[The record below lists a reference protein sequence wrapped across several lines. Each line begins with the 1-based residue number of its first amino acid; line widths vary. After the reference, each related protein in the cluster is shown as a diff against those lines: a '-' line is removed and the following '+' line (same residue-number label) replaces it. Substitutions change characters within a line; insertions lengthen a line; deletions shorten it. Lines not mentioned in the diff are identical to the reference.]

1 MYQDDDP
8 LSYALK
14 STHCGW
20 NHGVLASVEF
30 VRPSPKPRKAISLIG
45 RPLNAQ
51 RVAHDRQPLRP
62 GDQQALMFHFA
73 FHLAFHFGREN
84 RKMKHPFPKTQFAQ
98 WFSRSTVVFHLPF
111 HLVFHSAR
119 KTERN
124 TQARIATA
132 SLSLP
137 VLTLLRLA
145 TAFRPWLDHQQT
157 GEPVHGLLVLE
168 RGIRSLPLTVLT
180 RHELIGRIIGLG
192 RGPISL
198 YMLQAGIVG
207 LPNVGKS
214 TLFNALTA
222 QEAALA
228 ANYPFAT
235 IEPNVGVVA
244 VPDGR
249 LGVLKDLNK
258 AQKIVPATVEFVDIA
273 GLVRGAS
280 KGEGLGNQFLANIR
294 ETHAVIQVVR
304 CFEDENIIHVEG
316 SVDPI
321 RDIETIQIEL
331 ALADL
336 ASIEKRKDKAGRSAK
351 SGDKDAKRE
360 LEIIEKIQPVLEEGR
375 PIRAA
380 ALTDDEREI
389 VRKWFLLT
397 SKPTIYAANVD
408 EGSLADPDSNP
419 HVLAVKK
426 HAAAENSDVVVICA
440 KLEAELVALEDAE
453 RAEYLKDLGL
463 ESSGVDK
470 MIKAAY
476 HMLGL
481 MSFLTAGEKEV
492 RAWTIPIGTKAP
504 QAAGE
509 IHTDIERGFIRAEI
523 IGYDDLVACGS
534 RKAASEKGLARLEG
548 KEYVMQDGD
557 VVDFRFNV

>member
-1 MYQDDDP
+1 M
-8 LSYALK
+8 
-14 STHCGW
+14 
-20 NHGVLASVEF
+20 
-30 VRPSPKPRKAISLIG
+30 
-45 RPLNAQ
+45 
-51 RVAHDRQPLRP
+51 
-62 GDQQALMFHFA
+62 
-73 FHLAFHFGREN
+73 
-84 RKMKHPFPKTQFAQ
+84 
-98 WFSRSTVVFHLPF
+98 
-111 HLVFHSAR
+111 
-119 KTERN
+119 
-124 TQARIATA
+124 
-132 SLSLP
+132 
-137 VLTLLRLA
+137 
-145 TAFRPWLDHQQT
+145 
-157 GEPVHGLLVLE
+157 
-168 RGIRSLPLTVLT
+168 
-180 RHELIGRIIGLG
+180 
-192 RGPISL
+192 
-198 YMLQAGIVG
+198 
-207 LPNVGKS
+207 
-214 TLFNALTA
+214 
-222 QEAALA
+222 A

-244 VPDGR
+244 VPDER
-249 LGVLKDLNK
+249 LAVLEKLNK

-336 ASIEKRKDKAGRSAK
+336 GSIEKRKDKAGRSAK

-360 LEIIEKIQPVLEEGR
+360 IEIIEKILPVLEEGK

-389 VRKWFLLT
+389 VKKWFLLT

-440 KLEAELVALEDAE
+440 KLEAELVALEDEE